1 MLTALRREGEKDA
14 QEERIT
20 TCEHSCNSTGSQ
32 LRPKNPKIKET
43 EALLGKINT
52 YTIVSEWEQEEK
64 LKMLKV

>member
-32 LRPKNPKIKET
+32 LRPKNSKIKEI
-43 EALLGKINT
+43 EAPLPRLMNGKDKYVNN
-52 YTIVSEWEQEEK
+52 YE
-64 LKMLKV
+64 